1 MVESGKA
8 NNAIIA
14 HLVLGDNGQLRQH
27 LLMDHLKST
36 ANKASEFA
44 AFFGG
49 AAIHAYCA
57 QTAAPFGNGKC
68 KAALIFCFHLIYPQ
82 QHPVRKV

>member
-49 AAIHAYCA
+49 AEWGPLQVSGMIWGSISL
-57 QTAAPFGNGKC
+57 PGSV
-68 KAALIFCFHLIYPQ
+68 I
-82 QHPVRKV
+82 